1 MNMSKIHM
9 LIFTIKCPPLIC
21 SLLVLLYSNQVE
33 WCRIYNAKIIQ
44 CGKDLVEAKELATRK
59 AEEEGLQ
66 YVNG

>member
-1 MNMSKIHM
+1 MYFAQTNNSLYIDANK
-9 LIFTIKCPPLIC
+9 IC

-33 WCRIYNAKIIQ
+33 WCRIYNPKIIQ
-44 CGKDLVEAKELATRK
+44 HGKDLLEAKELATRK